1 MGGELARIAAVI
13 ALALALAIFG
23 ELLTRL
29 RRAEPARPWWFGYA
43 RDGVN
48 LSAALMLWGAYL
60 LLGLPPATA
69 LLAGMLTTLATY
81 LLDWTIARGL
91 KLGRARL
98 FLAVPLL
105 AWVAWVALA
114 PGSFAR
120 LFGVLLSLGRPT

>member
-1 MGGELARIAAVI
+1 MRGGVAHIAAVI
-13 ALALALAIFG
+13 ALAVALAIFA
-23 ELLTRL
+23 ELLARL
-29 RRAEPARPWWFGYA
+29 RRAEPTRPWWFGYA

-60 LLGLPPATA
+60 LSGLAPATA

-81 LLDWTIARGL
+81 LLDWTIARGF
-91 KLGRARL
+91 KLARARL
-98 FLAVPLL
+98 VLALPLI

-120 LFGVLLSLGRPT
+120 LLPALIALGRAT